1 MAIDFSINNRVVE
14 MLAQMEHLPG
24 NAAMP
29 GYRGVLADIA
39 KQLDKPFTL
48 ADFQKHIDDP
58 AYPPIE
64 YSVFDGPAVYALI
77 HTHHHLRFYPAIV
90 WIGQAEHMRRRIRQ
104 HEKAQERGE
113 IFFDSVR
120 GVFIENA
127 RIRRLVEKDL
137 IGYFS
142 DPENSPHAESLAN
155 KRGRKFAR
163 V

>member
-1 MAIDFSINNRVVE
+1 
-14 MLAQMEHLPG
+14 
-24 NAAMP
+24 
-29 GYRGVLADIA
+29 
-39 KQLDKPFTL
+39 
-48 ADFQKHIDDP
+48 
-58 AYPPIE
+58 
-64 YSVFDGPAVYALI
+64 VFDGPAVYALI
-77 HTHHHLRFYPAIV
+77 HTQHHLRFYPAIV

-127 RIRRLVEKDL
+127 RIRRLVERDL

-142 DPENSPHAESLAN
+142 DPENSPHADSLAN
-155 KRGRKFAR
+155 KQGRKFAR